1 MTTAHERKNRE
12 FWDADADDYQ
22 AAHADQLARNSWGVW
37 EHPESELA
45 LFGDVTG
52 LDVLEY
58 GCGAAQRSI
67 SLANDGACVVA
78 LDQSQAQL
86 AHAARNVSTAAVSV
100 PLICASGESIPLAD
114 GSFDLVFCD
123 HGAMSFCDP
132 ERSVPEVARVL
143 RPGGRLIFNKA
154 TILHYLCFDEKKE
167 RQVARL
173 QRPYFGSR
181 VYDYGEGTVDFQI
194 PYGEWIRLFRAHGL
208 TVEDLVELQP
218 PADASTTYDEFVPL
232 EWARQW
238 PAEEIWVVRK
248 S

>member
-1 MTTAHERKNRE
+1 MTSEHERTNRE

-22 AAHADQLARNSWGVW
+22 AAHAEQIARNGWGVW
-37 EHPESELA
+37 GRPETELA

-58 GCGAAQRSI
+58 GCGGAQRSI
-67 SLANDGACVVA
+67 PLAHDGAHVVA
-78 LDQSQAQL
+78 LDQSWSQL
-86 AHAARNVSTAAVSV
+86 AHATRNVSTAAQSILLV
-100 PLICASGESIPLAD
+100 CASGESLPLAD

-143 RPGGRLIFNKA
+143 RSGGRLIFNKA
-154 TILHYLCFDEKKE
+154 TILYALCYDEKKE

-181 VYDYGEGTVDFQI
+181 ISYFGEGTVDFQI
-194 PYGEWIRLFRAHGL
+194 PYGEWIRLFRTNGL
-208 TVEDLVELQP
+208 IVEDLLEIQP
-218 PADASTTYDEFVPL
+218 PADASTTYNDFVPL

-248 S
+248 Q